1 MTATEEPSTAREPGA
16 GVRVTLV
23 QLPVNGTDSP
33 GDRLLMVKQQV
44 AQAADGGA
52 ELVVLPE
59 IWTTGA
65 FDIDRGLP
73 QAEPLAGPTTTA
85 LSALAAEHCIWL
97 HGGSF
102 LERNGARTYNTS
114 TLFDPSGEL
123 AARYRK
129 VHLFGF
135 DTGEAAVLAA
145 GSELVIVPTPLG
157 ATALATCYDLRFPEL
172 FRALTAAGAEAI
184 LLASSWPLARIAH
197 WRTLV
202 AARAIENQLPVI
214 ACNATGSHAGVVLG
228 GESMLVDAT
237 GLLLANADHDP
248 TLVSAT
254 VDPAVTTHT
263 RTDFPVLRDR
273 RL

>member
-1 MTATEEPSTAREPGA
+1 MTATEEPSTAREPGAGAGATREPGA

-23 QLPVNGTDSP
+23 QLPVNGTESP

-73 QAEPLAGPTTTA
+73 LAEPFAGPTSAA
-85 LSALAAEHCIWL
+85 LSALAAEHGIWL

-102 LERNGARTYNTS
+102 LERDGARVYNTS

-135 DTGEAAVLAA
+135 DTGEAALVTP
-145 GSELVIVPTPLG
+145 GSELVVVPTPLG

-172 FRALTAAGAEAI
+172 FRAVTAAGAEAPAR
-184 LLASSWPLARIAH
+184 LQLATRGS
-197 WRTLV
+197 
-202 AARAIENQLPVI
+202 
-214 ACNATGSHAGVVLG
+214 ATGGLTAHA
-228 GESMLVDAT
+228 ESTPVWPATPQVARWREMLVDAT
-237 GLLLANADHDP
+237 SCSKRADHDP
-248 TLVSAT
+248 ALVSAT
-254 VDPAVTTHT
+254 STRRSPT
-263 RTDFPVLRDR
+263 RTDARLRDR